1 MIEIRSRMVPLAE
14 LRPNNWYVN
23 RAKLDRILDAWVNN
37 EQKNLPPV
45 LITRIDGELSL
56 IDGHA
61 RAVAALLNGAIKIA
75 AQFDELPMIE
85 GSTDL
90 YIHIHREGPD
100 RGVERISDL
109 IARVVEPDEH
119 EQLWIGYCQNWLEKH
134 EQDKDV

>member
-1 MIEIRSRMVPLAE
+1 MRSHMVPLAE

-23 RAKLDRILDAWVNN
+23 RAKLDSILDAWVNN

-45 LITRIDGELSL
+45 LITRIDGELSI
-56 IDGHA
+56 IDGHS
-61 RAVAALLNGAIKIA
+61 RALAALLNGVEKIA
-75 AQFDELPMIE
+75 AQFEELPVIE

-109 IARVVEPDEH
+109 VSRVIEPDEY
-119 EQLWIGYCQNWLEKH
+119 ERLWIGYCRNWLEKH
-134 EQDKDV
+134 E